1 LITLDRKT
9 DRHRNTEKRGRKDKR
24 NKLEEIKGR
33 KKEVRRER

>member
-9 DRHRNTEKRGRKDKR
+9 DGHRNTEKRETKHKR

-33 KKEVRRER
+33 KKK